1 MRSITVAKN
10 AGFCFG
16 VQRAADRL
24 TEVLKR
30 ASGTGT
36 RVFTLGELIH
46 NPVYLERLKTQG
58 VVSVSP
64 DMAETLAA
72 SSTIDSPVILL
83 IRTHGIRKGERRML
97 EALSQ
102 QYPYFS
108 FEDMTCPFVQRI
120 QKIAQTHSDGQTLF
134 VLLGTKEHP
143 EVQSILSYAE
153 GDCVVGATA
162 EEVSAGVKAQKKT
175 YERVVAASQTT
186 HSKEEWKKTQKILQ
200 KLYTNCIFF
209 DTICNVTEK
218 RQSEAEELARNSDC
232 MIVIGGQNS
241 ANTTQLYRICARFCR
256 HTFRIENPSDLPPIP
271 ADARTI
277 SITAGASTPVDI
289 IMEVQTKMSITEETL
304 SFEEMLDGSLKSL
317 HTGEVVTGIVTEI
330 SDVGIYLDL
339 GAKVTGF
346 IPAEQIADDCTSA
359 GLRAMFKK
367 GDEVKAFVIRV
378 DDTNGMAT
386 LSKKRVDQDQNWF
399 KLVEEYEAGT
409 ILEGTV
415 AAAVKGGVI
424 ITLGDQKAFI
434 PASHTGLPRDAQLDS
449 LVGTTQKVKLIDID
463 EHRKRALA
471 SIRLARNEV
480 RKAEQ
485 EAAWANLE
493 VGRHYKG
500 RVKNLTT
507 YGAFVD
513 IGGVDGMVH
522 NSELSWKHIKHP
534 SQVVSVGDE
543 IDVYIKELD
552 FDKKRISLGYKT
564 EEMDT
569 WSIYIKDHNVG
580 DVVDAKITS
589 MLPFGA
595 FAEVYPGVEGLIH
608 ISRIAMEKIAKPEDK
623 LTMGEEVKVK
633 ITDIDYE
640 NRKLSLSIRA
650 LLEEEARKQAEA
662 AKAAER
668 EAAAKEA
675 SEEQARLD
683 EERAEM
689 APYIVGSID

>member
-1 MRSITVAKN
+1 MTVASN

-16 VQRAADRL
+16 VSRAADRMEELL
-24 TEVLKR
+24 TASEGGKR
-30 ASGTGT
+30 IC
-36 RVFTLGELIH
+36 TLGALIH
-46 NPVYLERLKTQG
+46 NPAYLARLYDRG
-58 VVSVSP
+58 VTEVTHKEV
-64 DMAETLAA
+64 AALAA
-72 SSTIDSPVILL
+72 SATPENPVVLL
-83 IRTHGIRKGERRML
+83 VRTHGICREDSAEL
-97 EALSQ
+97 DALACR
-102 QYPYFS
+102 YPDFS
-108 FEDMTCPFVQRI
+108 YLDMTCPFVKRI
-120 QKIAQTHSDGQTLF
+120 QKIADNYSDADTLF
-134 VLLGTKEHP
+134 VLLGSPSHP
-143 EVQSILSYAE
+143 EVRSILSYVRGKWVAAE
-153 GDCVVGATA
+153 TA
-162 EEVSAGVKAQKKT
+162 DEIAELVRSEMKKRN
-175 YERVVAASQTT
+175 YPRIVAASQTT
-186 HSKEEWKKTQKILQ
+186 QNEEEWKKTQKIL
-200 KLYTNCIFF
+200 KTPYTNTVFF
-209 DTICNVTEK
+209 DTICNVTEN
-218 RQSEAEELARNSDC
+218 RQSEAAELARQSDC
-232 MIVIGGQNS
+232 MIVIGGKNS
-241 ANTTQLYRICARFCR
+241 ANTEQLYRICRQYCPL
-256 HTFRIENPSDLPPIP
+256 TYRIEGVDDLPQLP
-271 ADARTI
+271 AGLHSV

-289 IMEVQTKMSITEETL
+289 ILEVQTKMSIAEETL

-330 SDVGIYLDL
+330 SDIGIYLDL

-346 IPAEQIADDCTSA
+346 IPAEQVTDDYQSVK
-359 GLRAMFKK
+359 LRDMFKV

-399 KLVEEYEAGT
+399 KLVEKYEAGE
-409 ILEGTV
+409 ILEGV
-415 AAAVKGGVI
+415 ISAAVKGGVI
-424 ITLGDQKAFI
+424 ITIGDQKAFI
-434 PASHTGLPRDAQLDS
+434 PASHTGLPRDAQLDT

-471 SIRLARNEV
+471 SIRLARSEV

-485 EAAWANLE
+485 EAAWAGLE
-493 VGRHYKG
+493 VGKHYKG

-552 FDKKRISLGYKT
+552 YDKKRISLGYKT
-564 EEMDT
+564 DEMDT
-569 WSIYIKDHNVG
+569 WSIYIKDHEVG

-623 LTMGEEVKVK
+623 LTLGEVVKVK
-633 ITDIDYE
+633 ITDIDRE

-650 LLEEEARKQAEA
+650 LLEEDAKKQADAAKEA
-662 AKAAER
+662 AKD
-668 EAAAKEA
+668 AAAKEA
-675 SEEQARLD
+675 AEEQARLD

-689 APYIVGSID
+689 APYIVGSVD